1 MKKKAFSLIE
11 VLLSIALMAIF
22 SGAIFSLF
30 YASSFSVQSK
40 INQEEAINYAKEGLE
55 IVKSFSYD
63 NYLNLVSGTYVLE
76 KDANSNYFLVTPG
89 TEVLDSFYERQ
100 VVISD
105 VYRNENGNI
114 DPLGQTLDPLTK
126 KITIQLSWT
135 ANSGEANKDVVLQE
149 YITDWSG
156 TSWTQTTQSQ
166 FNTGVLSDVEILP
179 SGVII
184 PDDGKAELFKTATN
198 LDYFGSAN
206 VWSHSNDVFYAN
218 DILYAAVDRF
228 YGGICATD
236 VSDPENPVVLDCEN
250 IFGRGQALLVE
261 GNYAY
266 LAKNFFHGLAVIDI
280 SDPNNLHEVTTISVG
295 GPAKGI
301 DIQGNYLYLSV
312 ANSHNPLVVVNISN
326 PEAPFVASTSGGN
339 SAGKGIKVND
349 RYAYLTNRSD
359 ELRIYDINNPNSLVF
374 KSSLGLQGSGYTSA
388 YKDSYLYIATDNS
401 SQGLEVVN
409 VADPE
414 NPLAINTYDVGGEGR
429 GAAISF
435 DILSIAVNKTHAG
448 AAVYDISDP
457 LNLTLLK
464 TIDINGKGLGTYA
477 TESYF
482 YEAVDTGHQGVA
494 IISIGDFEYELLG
507 DYISQAHDTND
518 NTTLYKSISWVATT
532 PPGTDIF
539 FQIRTADTLEN
550 LDTATFVGPDGTNTT
565 NYSSPYSQIT
575 LDPANT
581 GQRFFQ
587 WKAYFESDSNSTPS
601 LDEVTINYE

>member
-1 MKKKAFSLIE
+1 MNKKAFSLIE

-40 INQEEAINYAKEGLE
+40 TSQEQALNYAKEGLE
-55 IVKSFSYD
+55 IVKNFSYD
-63 NYLNLVSGTYVLE
+63 NYLDLVSGTYVLE
-76 KDANSNYFLVTPG
+76 KDASSNYSLVAPG
-89 TEVLDSFYERQ
+89 SEVLDSFYERQ

-105 VYRNENGNI
+105 VYRDENSNI
-114 DPLGQTLDPLTK
+114 DALGQTLDPLTK
-126 KITIQLSWT
+126 KITIQVSWIS
-135 ANSGEANKDVVLQE
+135 NGVDSKNVVLQE
-149 YITDWSG
+149 YITDWEG
-156 TSWTQTTQSQ
+156 TTWTQTTQSQ
-166 FNTGVLSDVEILP
+166 FNAGTLSDVEVLQ
-179 SGVII
+179 SGMII

-206 VWSHSNDVFYAN
+206 VWSHSNDVFYVN

-228 YGGICATD
+228 FGGICATD

-326 PEAPFVASTSGGN
+326 PESPFVASTSGGN
-339 SAGKGIKVND
+339 SSGKGIKVND
-349 RYAYLTNRSD
+349 RYAYLTNRND

-401 SQGLEVVN
+401 NQGLEVVN
-409 VADPE
+409 VADPL
-414 NPLAINTYDVGGEGR
+414 NPLAINTYDIGGEGR

-435 DILSIAVNKTHAG
+435 DILSVAVDRSHAG

-457 LNLTLLK
+457 LNLILLK

-518 NTTLYKSISWVATT
+518 NETLYKSISWVATT
-532 PPGTDIF
+532 PPGTGIS

-550 LDTATFVGPDGTNTT
+550 LAAANFVGPDGTLNTT
-565 NYSSPYSQIT
+565 YSASYSKIT

-581 GQRFFQ
+581 GKRFFQ